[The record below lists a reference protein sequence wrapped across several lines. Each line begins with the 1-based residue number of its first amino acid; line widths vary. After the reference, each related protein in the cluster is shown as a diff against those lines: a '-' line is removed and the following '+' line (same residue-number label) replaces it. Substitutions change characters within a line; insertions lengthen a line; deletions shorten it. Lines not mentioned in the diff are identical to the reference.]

1 MRSRLFRSGFLRP
14 CLALLP
20 VLLPAAALL
29 AAAGDTAGPAPLTA
43 QELRGRQIY
52 RAGTSPSGAEI
63 TAVLSDGAVQLPAA
77 SMTCVSCHGR
87 DGRGRPEGGVSPSN
101 LTWEA
106 LTKPYGVT
114 HPSGRTHPPY
124 TERLLKRAVTLGLDA
139 AGNKLHVAMP
149 RYRLSQTDADELVA
163 YLKRL
168 GTEPEPGVSPAAVRI
183 GVLPPAGPEGES
195 LRALLQSWFDGV
207 NRRGG
212 IYGRKVELV
221 PLVPSAAT
229 PLSGILD
236 REAVFAVVGTAPAGE
251 DETAAL
257 LESREIPVVGAVSS
271 QPRRS
276 SQQVFYLYSGLE
288 EQARALLE
296 LAGRAEGGK
305 DPRLAVVGAEDDA
318 FSPLVRAVEQEAE
331 SRGWKILQTFRLPA
345 GALDLESRL
354 RSLQQAGAE
363 LLFLAAPGAEQ
374 ARWLAAA
381 DRLGWRPRVL
391 TPGPLAGGGLLE
403 APGGFDRRIFLA
415 FPTLPTDT
423 SPAARAEVQELTQRL
438 APQQQQS
445 RSGTS
450 APAHLASLAAAKLL
464 LEALNRTGHELTRER
479 LIASLEKIDRFET
492 GLTPTLA
499 YGPGRRIGA
508 RGAYVVTLDL
518 ANKGFLPA
526 SGWIAVR

>member
-1 MRSRLFRSGFLRP
+1 MRSRLFRSGLLRS

-20 VLLPAAALL
+20 VLVPAGALL
-29 AAAGDTAGPAPLTA
+29 ATAGNTAGNTAGPAALTP

-77 SMTCVSCHGR
+77 SMTCMSCHGR

-124 TERLLKRAVTLGLDA
+124 TERLLKRAVTLGIDP

-149 RYRLSQTDADELVA
+149 RYRLSQADADDLVA

-168 GTEPEPGVSPAAVRI
+168 GAEPEPGVSPAAVRI

-195 LRALLQSWFDGV
+195 LRALLLSWFDGV

-212 IYGRKVELV
+212 VYGRQIELV
-221 PLVPSAAT
+221 PLIPSAAA
-229 PLSGILD
+229 PLTAVLD
-236 REAVFAVVGTAPAGE
+236 REPVFAVVGTALAGD

-305 DPRLAVVGAEDDA
+305 DPRLAIVGAEDDA
-318 FSPLVRAVEQEAE
+318 FSPLVQAVEQEAE
-331 SRGWKILQTFRLPA
+331 SRGWKILQTFRLAA
-345 GALDLESRL
+345 GAADLEGRF

-381 DRLGWRPRVL
+381 DRLGWRPRIL

-403 APGGFDRRIFLA
+403 APSGFDRRIFLA

-423 SPAARAEVQELTQRL
+423 SPAARAEVQQLTGL
-438 APQQQQS
+438 A
-445 RSGTS
+445 GAG

-464 LEALNRTGHELTRER
+464 MEALNRTGHELTRER

-526 SGWIAVR
+526 SGWIAVK